1 MAGRSIAERRFGSV
15 DEFVA
20 WEERQAERH
29 EFFDGNV
36 WPMDAEPAGMAGG
49 TVRHN
54 DLVFNVRSALT
65 AVFRPRGCRVQ
76 SENVKLRTE
85 SFSAYPD
92 VLVTCTPVDGRET
105 QVADAVVIVEVLS
118 EGTER
123 RDRTVKQQNY
133 FDTPSLLQFVLV
145 SQEAQLVEVY
155 TRSADGWAYRR
166 YRAPDAIVALPSVDA
181 RIPMAAIYG
190 GTDVPPYASV
200 VPLRGTEP

>member
-20 WEERQAERH
+20 WEERQVDRH
-29 EFFDGNV
+29 EFFDGDV

-54 DLVFNVRSALT
+54 DLVFNIRSAL
-65 AVFRPRGCRVQ
+65 AAEFRPRGCRVQ

-85 SFSAYPD
+85 AFSAYPD
-92 VLVTCTPVDGRET
+92 VLVTCSPVDGRET

-133 FDTPSLLQFVLV
+133 LDAPFLQQFVLA

-166 YRAPDAIVALPSVDA
+166 YRAADAVVALPAVDA
-181 RIPMAAIYG
+181 RIAMADIYRD
-190 GTDVPPYASV
+190 TDVPPTASV
-200 VPLRGTEP
+200 VPLRGA